1 MDVRSSVPTL
11 GVYADAPFQ
20 VCYFI
25 LATQGQARQAAGDT
39 RKDDLQCRD
48 AAVFC
53 EEASPTV
60 HRWRPPSPATVKR
73 RSLVR
78 LAVQRQI
85 LFLTPR
91 SQTPFSITTCPII
104 EGPPEQEIEVTH
116 TRSHRVTGEA
126 TISYFASLC
135 AKLARTSAHRYRI
148 TEREIRAG
156 STRGLH
162 AVNLRF
168 HENNVLRKGLN
179 GERRVSIRMD
189 DVEGVTSICC
199 TLTARVK
206 YTAVRTFGLITSHL
220 ENIDTTFTLAL

>member
-1 MDVRSSVPTL
+1 MWFEFLLVDAVRSAPGTL
-11 GVYADAPFQ
+11 MLVFECRFQ
-20 VCYFI
+20 SSET
-25 LATQGQARQAAGDT
+25 TQHRVAACDV
-39 RKDDLQCRD
+39 DL
-48 AAVFC
+48 
-53 EEASPTV
+53 
-60 HRWRPPSPATVKR
+60 
-73 RSLVR
+73 
-78 LAVQRQI
+78 
-85 LFLTPR
+85 LFVTPD
-91 SQTPFSITTCPII
+91 SQTPFVITTRPII

-189 DVEGVTSICC
+189 NVEGVTSICC